1 MTLRVGTDG
10 TASSIGGL
18 SRWADGRRIGVGNI
32 RRICGWWWRRWRW
45 WGRSGRSGEYG
56 RVRREDAAH
65 GHDHFDEAVRSRIP
79 FVGVGKVDH
88 SIAAYVWVVFFQ
100 ILHIVAKNKVERLN
114 VRDRNE
120 IVLSRFK
127 KIMFNVPGFLQV

>member
-32 RRICGWWWRRWRW
+32 RRICGWRRWRW

-56 RVRREDAAH
+56 RVRRKDAAH

-79 FVGVGKVDH
+79 FVSVGKVDH
-88 SIAAYVWVVFFQ
+88 SIAAYVWMVFFQ
-100 ILHIVAKNKVERLN
+100 ILRMITKNRFERLN
-114 VRDRNE
+114 ISD
-120 IVLSRFK
+120 
-127 KIMFNVPGFLQV
+127 